1 MKLKLT
7 KVRFKN
13 FVGFGNEWTEIDFT
27 QSQTTLV
34 VGKNG
39 SGKSSALL
47 DSISFALFN
56 KPFRDINK
64 PKLTNT
70 ISNKHCLVELFFI
83 ANGYSFIVRRG
94 LKPNVFEIFKEGE
107 LINQTADN
115 RDYQDAFEKY
125 ILKVDHKTFCQIIIL
140 GSAIFTPFMALP
152 TPQRRSVVENLLDLQ
167 IFTTMNML
175 LSAQIKENDKKM
187 DEIINKKNILNER
200 IKIIQE
206 HISQNQ
212 INRKEAVRN
221 KSLQIK
227 TAREDIMT
235 LSHDRVKINNE
246 IHDLREHIQHET
258 LVTTRQQKL
267 VKLQHQLAQKL
278 LQLKNE
284 INFFHN
290 NETCPTCTQK
300 IDSDFCS
307 DILKNKNA
315 TKEEIKDALTEL
327 EKQSEEVQQQIKDI
341 QDIHTQINTFFND
354 IHGINAQI
362 EARQSNIEVWMNEL
376 EKLREETNGI
386 DVSKLEEAEEE
397 LAILQTELNEL
408 KANEHVMHYGST
420 LLKDSG
426 IKSKIIK
433 TFIPVINQ
441 FINKYLAAL
450 DFFVEFTLNEQFE
463 EKMLSRFRDD
473 FEYNSFSQGEK
484 MRLNI
489 AILFAWRAIAK
500 LRGCI
505 DCNLII
511 LDEILDG
518 PLDDEGT
525 EEILK
530 LLTNLTKDENVF
542 VISPKPKNLPQEFFG
557 RILSFKKSRNFAR
570 LVT

>member
-7 KVRFKN
+7 KIRFKN
-13 FVGFGNEWTEIDFT
+13 FLGFGNEWTEIDFT
-27 QSQTTLV
+27 QTQTTLV

-64 PKLTNT
+64 PNLTNT
-70 ISNKHCLVELFFI
+70 ISNKHCLVELDFL
-83 ANGYSFIVRRG
+83 ANGYSFKVRRG

-107 LINQTADN
+107 LLNQTADN

-125 ILKVDHKTFCQIIIL
+125 ILKVDHKTFCQIIML

-200 IKIIQE
+200 IKTIKE

-246 IHDLREHIQHET
+246 IHNLREHIQHET
-258 LVTTRQQKL
+258 IVATRQQKL
-267 VKLQHQLAQKL
+267 VKLQHQLQQKEQ
-278 LQLKNE
+278 QLEGDIKFFEDNE
-284 INFFHN
+284 V
-290 NETCPTCTQK
+290 CSTCTQK
-300 IDSDFCS
+300 IDPIFRNN
-307 DILKNKNA
+307 IIKFKNA
-315 TKEEIKDALTEL
+315 TKEDIKDALVEL
-327 EKQSEEVQQQIKDI
+327 EKQREEIQQQAKDI
-341 QDIHTQINTFFND
+341 QDIYAQIQTLFNEFSV
-354 IHGINAQI
+354 INARIAGQ
-362 EARQSNIEVWMNEL
+362 QDNIEMWTNEL

-386 DVSKLEEAEEE
+386 DTSKLEEAEEE

-408 KANEHVMHYGST
+408 KANEHVMNYGST

-441 FINKYLAAL
+441 
-450 DFFVEFTLNEQFE
+450 
-463 EKMLSRFRDD
+463 
-473 FEYNSFSQGEK
+473 
-484 MRLNI
+484 
-489 AILFAWRAIAK
+489 
-500 LRGCI
+500 
-505 DCNLII
+505 
-511 LDEILDG
+511 
-518 PLDDEGT
+518 
-525 EEILK
+525 
-530 LLTNLTKDENVF
+530 
-542 VISPKPKNLPQEFFG
+542 
-557 RILSFKKSRNFAR
+557 
-570 LVT
+570 